1 MNFGRPGTTA
11 TCVGCHAGHT
21 LIPVPENPA
30 DALWTNLAPGAS
42 VSVSSSR
49 DPQYNVSVVDRRVML
64 GEIWRYWT
72 SAPNQ
77 TQNQWI
83 ELTFPVPVTVRTVRL
98 YNPRL
103 EANCNLQVNN
113 ATVRIYSDEAGSVQV
128 AQQQSGPL
136 QVSGTDLTFQ
146 EVTARVIRIEL
157 NSVSGTFYGMNVA
170 GLAEVEVI
178 ARAEALP

>member
-1 MNFGRPGTTA
+1 
-11 TCVGCHAGHT
+11 
-21 LIPVPENPA
+21 
-30 DALWTNLAPGAS
+30 
-42 VSVSSSR
+42 
-49 DPQYNVSVVDRRVML
+49 
-64 GEIWRYWT
+64 
-72 SAPNQ
+72 
-77 TQNQWI
+77 
-83 ELTFPVPVTVRTVRL
+83 
-98 YNPRL
+98 L